1 MVVAPPC
8 DGYDGAVRR
17 GGRLDDSKTMMTP
30 PVVAWLARNDAVREL
45 PAVFPYCLAICCRV
59 SGQLRLGSRSIPIKN
74 TNPTPIDFTYLPVVV
89 RVAVRV

>member
-30 PVVAWLARNDAVREL
+30 PVVA
-45 PAVFPYCLAICCRV
+45 
-59 SGQLRLGSRSIPIKN
+59 
-74 TNPTPIDFTYLPVVV
+74 
-89 RVAVRV
+89 